1 VELQAIPA
9 AIWLNDSRHRR
20 CWQRTDAAGFRVGK
34 KRPACPVAS
43 SPHLTT
49 TASPGPLAGW
59 RDLLRIDDLDERNAL
74 GRTYLESLRW
84 PDGATCPRCGSG
96 RTTPVPSRG
105 QIDCR
110 ECRYRFSVT
119 SGTFLH
125 DSAVPLWKWL
135 VAVSLF
141 VEADDGLPAHR
152 LSATIGVSYKTAW
165 SLGHRIRS
173 ALAGD
178 LNGAAAPD
186 GPLVV
191 GSYHQVSARYLPAY
205 EIERAWRERNR
216 GNPDAFAAALRS
228 LLSAPRTA
236 PVG

>member
-1 VELQAIPA
+1 VA
-9 AIWLNDSRHRR
+9 ASPLIA
-20 CWQRTDAAGFRVGK
+20 TDR
-34 KRPACPVAS
+34 PVAID
-43 SPHLTT
+43 
-49 TASPGPLAGW
+49 GW
-59 RDLLRIDDLDERNAL
+59 RDLLGIDDPGERNERSRA
-74 GRTYLESLRW
+74 YLESLRW
-84 PDGATCPRCGSG
+84 PAGVTCPRCGSS

-110 ECRYRFSVT
+110 RCRYRFSVT
-119 SGTFLH
+119 CGTFLH

-141 VEADDGLPAHR
+141 VEAGDGLPAHR

-178 LNGAAAPD
+178 VDGATPA
-186 GPLVV
+186 GPPVA

-228 LLSAPRTA
+228 LLRPNPGRTPPA
-236 PVG
+236 AG